1 MLVSVKPVPGV
12 DSVRRLLSSTSVRE
26 LPRPRRLT
34 LPDPMKLCAAP
45 LNWLVSPSTAPLD
58 GNCLIISSGE
68 LTPARASDSLLST
81 STGSA
86 ASRGVPRIS
95 DPVTISPS
103 DESALSSAAGGGV
116 WLDCACACVV
126 PMAVAITTAHR
137 ATDDE

>member
-1 MLVSVKPVPGV
+1 
-12 DSVRRLLSSTSVRE
+12 
-26 LPRPRRLT
+26 
-34 LPDPMKLCAAP
+34 
-45 LNWLVSPSTAPLD
+45 
-58 GNCLIISSGE
+58 LIISSGE

-95 DPVTISPS
+95 YPVTISPS